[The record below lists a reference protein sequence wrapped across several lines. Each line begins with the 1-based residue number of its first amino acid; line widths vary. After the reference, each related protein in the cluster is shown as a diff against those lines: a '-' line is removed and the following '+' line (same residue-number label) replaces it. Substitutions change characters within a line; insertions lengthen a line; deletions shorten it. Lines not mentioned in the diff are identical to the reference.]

1 MPYKNIEDKNKY
13 NKKYAKSH
21 KKEKQLYDLKRRL
34 SKGQMKTFIKI
45 KINKSGGIYFWIH
58 FWSRTFNIFNFF
70 LSSI

>member
-45 KINKSGGIYFWIH
+45 KINKE
-58 FWSRTFNIFNFF
+58 
-70 LSSI
+70 